1 MVPAPDIEKE
11 DQEMQRSTDRI
22 LTTHAGSLPR
32 PPDLSEIL
40 RAKEAGQPYDALA
53 LQRRLASA
61 VAAAVQK
68 QAENGIDIIT
78 DGEQSKTSF
87 TTYLSERLAGIE
99 TRPGAVARA
108 VSDRQRQDF
117 PEYFAVQ
124 RAAAPGF
131 GRRQFYCIGPLQY
144 TGQAAVQ
151 TDIDN
156 LKAALAGV
164 QTVEA
169 FIPAVAVG
177 TVEHWIANEY
187 YPSAEAFLF
196 ALADVLREEYRAIVD
211 AGFILQ
217 LDNPNLPDGFGL
229 YTDLDVPAYRKFQE
243 LRIAALNRSIAGLP
257 ASRVRMH
264 VCWGAHKGPHN
275 TDVPLKDIVD
285 LMLDVQV
292 EAYSVEAANP
302 RHAHEWHLWEHVK
315 LPAGKVL
322 IPGVVGHDSD
332 TIEHPELVAERICN
346 YALVVGREN
355 VIAGTDCGFGTS
367 RLHPTIAQL
376 KFQTLVEGAR
386 LASQRLWGH

>member
-1 MVPAPDIEKE
+1 MK
-11 DQEMQRSTDRI
+11 RSTDRI
-22 LTTHAGSLPR
+22 LTTHAGSLPK
-32 PPDLSEIL
+32 PSDLSEML
-40 RAKEAGQPYDALA
+40 RAKEAGQPCDAPA
-53 LQRRLASA
+53 LQQRLASA
-61 VAAAVQK
+61 VAEAVQK
-68 QAENGIDIIT
+68 QVENGLDIIT

-99 TRPGAVARA
+99 ARPGEVARA

-117 PEYFAVQ
+117 PEYFAAQ
-124 RAAAPGF
+124 RAAAPGV
-131 GRRQFYCIGPLQY
+131 GRRQFYCVGPLQY
-144 TGQAAVQ
+144 TGQGAVQ
-151 TDIDN
+151 TDIAN

-164 QTVEA
+164 QADEA

-187 YPSAEAFLF
+187 YPSDEAFLG
-196 ALADVLREEYRAIVD
+196 ALADALREEYKAIVD

-275 TDVPLKDIVD
+275 TDVPLQDIVD
-285 LMLDVQV
+285 LMLAVQA

-302 RHAHEWHLWEHVK
+302 RHAHEWHVWEHVK
-315 LPAGKVL
+315 LPEGKIL

-346 YALVVGREN
+346 YASVVGREN

-367 RLHPTIAQL
+367 RLHRTIAQL

-386 LASQRLWGH
+386 LASQRLWGR

>member
-1 MVPAPDIEKE
+1 MAMVLASDIEKE

-22 LTTHAGSLPR
+22 LTTHAGSLPK
-32 PPDLSEIL
+32 PSDLDAML
-40 RAKEAGQPYDALA
+40 RAQEAGQPYDAPA
-53 LQRRLASA
+53 LQQRLARA
-61 VAAAVQK
+61 VAEVVRQ
-68 QAENGIDIIT
+68 QAEYGLDIIT

-117 PEYFAVQ
+117 PEYFAAQ

-131 GRRQFYCIGPLQY
+131 GRRQFYCVGPLHY
-144 TGQAAVQ
+144 AGQEAVQ

-156 LKAALAGV
+156 LRAALAGV

-187 YPSAEAFLF
+187 YHSDEAFLF
-196 ALADVLREEYRAIVD
+196 ALADALREEYRAIVD

-243 LRIAALNRSIAGLP
+243 LRIAALNHSIAGLP

-275 TDVPLKDIVD
+275 TDIPLKDFVD

-302 RHAHEWHLWEHVK
+302 RHAYEWHLWEHVK
-315 LPAGKVL
+315 LPAGKIL

-346 YALVVGREN
+346 YAAAVGREN

-367 RLHPTIAQL
+367 RLHPSIAHL
-376 KFQTLVEGAR
+376 KFQA
-386 LASQRLWGH
+386 

>member
-1 MVPAPDIEKE
+1 MK
-11 DQEMQRSTDRI
+11 RSTERI
-22 LTTHAGSLPR
+22 LTTHAGSLPV
-32 PPDLSEIL
+32 PSDLSEML
-40 RAKEAGQPYDALA
+40 RAQEADQAYDVQA
-53 LQRRLASA
+53 LQKRLAHA
-61 VAAAVQK
+61 VAEVVQM
-68 QAENGIDIIT
+68 QVQYGIDIIT

-87 TTYLSERLAGIE
+87 TTYLSRRLAGIE

-117 PEYFAVQ
+117 PDYFKAP
-124 RAAAPGF
+124 RAASPGV
-131 GRRQFYCIGPLQY
+131 GRRQFYCVGPLKY
-144 TGQAAVQ
+144 IGQEAVQ
-151 TDIDN
+151 TDIKH
-156 LKAALAGV
+156 LQAAMTGV
-164 QTVEA
+164 QAEEA
-169 FIPAVAVG
+169 FLPAVAVG

-187 YPSAEAFLF
+187 YPSNEAFLF
-196 ALADVLREEYRAIVD
+196 ALAEALREEYKAIVE

-243 LRIAALNRSIAGLP
+243 LRIAALNHSIAGLP
-257 ASRVRMH
+257 ASRLRMH

-285 LMLDVQV
+285 LMLEVQV

-302 RHAHEWHLWEHVK
+302 RHAHEWHVWEHVK
-315 LPAGKVL
+315 LPAGKIL

-346 YALVVGREN
+346 YASVVGRDN

-367 RLHPTIAQL
+367 RLHPIIAQL
-376 KFQTLVEGAR
+376 KFQTMVEGAR
-386 LASQRLWGH
+386 LASQRLWNR

>member
-1 MVPAPDIEKE
+1 MVPEQDIEKE

-32 PPDLSEIL
+32 PPDLSEML
-40 RAKEAGQPYDALA
+40 RAKEADQPYDEQA
-53 LQRRLASA
+53 LQQRLASA
-61 VAAAVQK
+61 VAEAVQK

-124 RAAAPGF
+124 RAAALGF

-144 TGQAAVQ
+144 TGQEAVQ

-156 LKAALAGV
+156 FKAALAGV

-187 YPSAEAFLF
+187 YPSDEAFLF
-196 ALADVLREEYRAIVD
+196 ALADALREEYKTIVD

-243 LRIAALNRSIAGLP
+243 LRIAALNRSIEGLP
-257 ASRVRMH
+257 ASRIRMH

-275 TDVPLKDIVD
+275 TDVPLQDIID

-315 LPAGKVL
+315 LPEGKIL

-346 YALVVGREN
+346 YASVVGREY
-355 VIAGTDCGFGTS
+355 VIAGTDCGFGTG

-386 LASQRLWGH
+386 LASKRLWGR